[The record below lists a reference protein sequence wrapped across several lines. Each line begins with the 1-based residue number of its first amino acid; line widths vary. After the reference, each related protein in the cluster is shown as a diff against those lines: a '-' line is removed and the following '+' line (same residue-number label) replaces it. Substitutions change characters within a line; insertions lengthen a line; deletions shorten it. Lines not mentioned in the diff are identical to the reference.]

1 MSTDSVYCSFN
12 CKVDHNIVE
21 LPTKIMIPG
30 LEESITVGEMHTFL
44 YPVEDSQFS
53 IPVATTRIETM
64 LGDVAVAVHPDDDR
78 YK

>member
-1 MSTDSVYCSFN
+1 
-12 CKVDHNIVE
+12 
-21 LPTKIMIPG
+21 MIPG
-30 LEESITVGEMHTFL
+30 LEESITVGEMHIFL

-53 IPVATTRIETM
+53 IPIATTRIETM